1 MSINNGDETMAIEEG
16 YNLEDACTRL
26 DYEPLI
32 HLFHQ
37 IISDEV
43 DEKVFRYWMQI
54 QATLTAA
61 LEQESQKV
69 RLGTK

>member
-1 MSINNGDETMAIEEG
+1 MAIEEG

-26 DYEPLI
+26 DYEPPI

-37 IISDEV
+37 IISGEV
-43 DEKVFRYWMQI
+43 DEKLFHYWMEL

-61 LEQESQKV
+61 IEQESQKV
-69 RLGTK
+69 HHLE